1 MNWLFSEE
9 HITLDKKDIEKV
21 NDFFKKEFGIT
32 NITKIKAT
40 VNSFEIVR
48 LCTDQ
53 NDSLASAI
61 NNERL
66 MKSVNAFNEFCK
78 RYGKGIN
85 IEE

>member
-48 LCTDQ
+48 LCTD
-53 NDSLASAI
+53 
-61 NNERL
+61 
-66 MKSVNAFNEFCK
+66 
-78 RYGKGIN
+78 
-85 IEE
+85 